1 MRQKKTGCISFA
13 KNTKM
18 TLILLS
24 RKSTLIIEYVPSS
37 RDQTL
42 YATLPLGSSD
52 LGCDFISHTWLY
64 SQSNIFSQV
73 KRKNTLVVNLLDY
86 MFRTNMEAN
95 EQTDLIGLLSEL
107 AALTHIDHSRVA
119 IHARQMLIKLSLPS
133 FSRRKADLERIFTA
147 TFEDSFE
154 STTHPLQ
161 AIVDSQTAVFDVLS
175 EFLYVY
181 RSL

>member
-1 MRQKKTGCISFA
+1 M
-13 KNTKM
+13 
-18 TLILLS
+18 
-24 RKSTLIIEYVPSS
+24 
-37 RDQTL
+37 
-42 YATLPLGSSD
+42 
-52 LGCDFISHTWLY
+52 
-64 SQSNIFSQV
+64 